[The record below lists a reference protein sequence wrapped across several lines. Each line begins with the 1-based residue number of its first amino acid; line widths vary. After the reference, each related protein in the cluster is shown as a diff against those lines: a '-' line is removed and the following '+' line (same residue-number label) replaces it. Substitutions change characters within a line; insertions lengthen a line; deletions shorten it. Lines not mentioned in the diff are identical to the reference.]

1 MAVILFLE
9 TSQRG
14 AAREQIYATY
24 VNGSGSTTLLF
35 RYVSRD
41 GDYTADLDY
50 RDPSSLV
57 VDPQLQLRRDR
68 APGTDSGP
76 TDTLPSTAANL
87 TLPRNGGYG
96 SLGYNADIAI
106 DTVAPSVVGVT
117 SPNVP
122 MSSAATVYTWH
133 YPGAGAEG
141 GGLDVG
147 GGESG
152 EGQTRSLRRAT
163 HTIVRPLNTFP

>member
-1 MAVILFLE
+1 MVLMLE

-14 AAREQIYATY
+14 SARDESYATY

-35 RYVSRD
+35 RYVSKD

-57 VDPQLQLRRDR
+57 VDPALELRRDR
-68 APGTDSGP
+68 APGTEAGP
-76 TDTLPSTAANL
+76 TDMTPSTPANL

-96 SLGYNADIAI
+96 SLGYNGAIAI
-106 DTVAPSVVGVT
+106 DTVAPTVVGVT

-122 MSSAATVYTWH
+122 ISSAATVYTWH
-133 YPGAGAEG
+133 YPGAGAG
-141 GGLDVG
+141 GGALDVG
-147 GGESG
+147 GGE
-152 EGQTRSLRRAT
+152 
-163 HTIVRPLNTFP
+163 